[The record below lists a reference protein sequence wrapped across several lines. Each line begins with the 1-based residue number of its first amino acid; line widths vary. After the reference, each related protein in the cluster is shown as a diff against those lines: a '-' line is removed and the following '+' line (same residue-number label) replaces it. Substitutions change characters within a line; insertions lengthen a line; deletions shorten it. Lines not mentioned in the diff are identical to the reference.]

1 MRSAPGL
8 STVISGAWRAS
19 TPSSPSAPVAMM
31 NSTSPSNRLRSTLTT
46 RSAYFN
52 SSGLLHLLALRPR
65 LFDGAHHVESLLAE
79 VVVLALEDLGEAA
92 HRVFDLHVLA
102 LTSRETLRDEV
113 GLGQESLD
121 LAGARHRLLVVF
133 GKLLHAEDRN
143 DVLQFLVALHD
154 LFDALRR
161 VVVLLPDDR
170 RLDEAA

>member
-8 STVISGAWRAS
+8 STVMRGAWRAS

-46 RSAYFN
+46 RSGYFN
-52 SSGLLHLLALRPR
+52 SSCLLHLLALLPC
-65 LFDGAHHVESLLAE
+65 LFDGAHHVESLLGE

-113 GLGQESLD
+113 RLRKESLD
-121 LAGARHRLLVVF
+121 LAGARHRLLVVL
-133 GKLLHAEDRN
+133 GQLLHAEDG
-143 DVLQFLVALHD
+143 D
-154 LFDALRR
+154 
-161 VVVLLPDDR
+161 
-170 RLDEAA
+170 